1 MKQKIKNISVFVL
14 SLLLFCGI
22 GNAFSTPGEASSL
35 PITQVKV
42 GGMRSGGV
50 RSTSTPKTSIP
61 KVKGT
66 IVSPKKSSS
75 TKSSQKKTG
84 RTKTTTNTRYRSY
97 GLHPGAFFRGFI
109 SGMMWRRIVFG
120 GGTILAILVIVF
132 FIFWLRR
139 R

>member
-1 MKQKIKNISVFVL
+1 
-14 SLLLFCGI
+14 
-22 GNAFSTPGEASSL
+22 
-35 PITQVKV
+35 
-42 GGMRSGGV
+42 MRSGGV
-50 RSTSTPKTSIP
+50 RSTPKTTVP

-66 IVSPKKSSS
+66 IVSPKKGSS

-84 RTKTTTNTRYRSY
+84 RTKKTTKKTTNTRYRSY

-120 GGTILAILVIVF
+120 GGTILAILIIVF

>member
-1 MKQKIKNISVFVL
+1 MKQKIKNISIFVL
-14 SLLLFCGI
+14 SLLLFCGV
-22 GNAFSTPGEASSL
+22 GNAFSTQGEASSL
-35 PITQVKV
+35 LITQVRV
-42 GGMRSGGV
+42 GGMRSEGV
-50 RSTSTPKTSIP
+50 RSTPTPKTTVP

-66 IVSPKKSSS
+66 IVSPKKGSS

-84 RTKTTTNTRYRSY
+84 RTTNTRYRSY

-120 GGTILAILVIVF
+120 GGTILAILIIVF